1 MNYIVRICPGNHL
14 ADATVFIVATL
25 SLAVFDF
32 NYAKDQHGRDIVPEF
47 EFTPGT
53 LTLVVT
59 LPCRFKKK
67 LTVEAILQD
76 TRCRFRAHVF
86 PDLRKLRNSFG
97 RFRRN
102 THGVQPI
109 HRYSAVS
116 IGRAQHP
123 HEVFNLGV
131 FHEVSEVNY

>member
-1 MNYIVRICPGNHL
+1 MNRHVNMNYIVRICPGNHL

-59 LPCRFKKK
+59 LPCRFKKTNSRGD
-67 LTVEAILQD
+67 LTRHPMPFQSACVPRSEKAAQLIRSIQEEHPWSSTDPQIL
-76 TRCRFRAHVF
+76 
-86 PDLRKLRNSFG
+86 S
-97 RFRRN
+97 
-102 THGVQPI
+102 GVDWK
-109 HRYSAVS
+109 STAS
-116 IGRAQHP
+116 
-123 HEVFNLGV
+123 
-131 FHEVSEVNY
+131 S